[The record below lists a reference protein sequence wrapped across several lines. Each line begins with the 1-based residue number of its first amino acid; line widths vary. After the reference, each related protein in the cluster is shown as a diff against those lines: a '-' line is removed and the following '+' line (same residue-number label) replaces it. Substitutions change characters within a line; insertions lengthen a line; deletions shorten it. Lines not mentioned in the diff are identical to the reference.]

1 MVENLDEED
10 QEWHVQELITID
22 RSIGKLVLLIEKMD
36 LLIEKNERMINR
48 AQLKIKSDQ
57 LQTFS
62 EQILQQ
68 IESHKL
74 QAYKIE
80 GKM

>member
-1 MVENLDEED
+1 
-10 QEWHVQELITID
+10 
-22 RSIGKLVLLIEKMD
+22 MD

-57 LQTFS
+57 LQSFS